1 MTRHKNT
8 SSDLTIEQ
16 QYVNTTYEMINKV
29 GVEGISAREIA
40 KRLKR
45 TAPAVYRHFESI
57 DHLIAVA
64 SVRFLKPYYDD
75 MNDIAQNDPNPIIL
89 DTLAWE
95 CFAYYAFNNA
105 AIFEILFMRDSGMAS
120 KAVKKYYELFP
131 DEIGVI
137 KDYIRTA
144 ASIADLPK
152 RDAMVLN
159 LAAEQGIIEQNA
171 VDYLVDIDI
180 YVFYGML
187 YRYRNSNLDADKARE
202 ATRRYV
208 RMIANNYAHVLLP
221 GNDEVSEF
229 LKRYT

>member
-1 MTRHKNT
+1 MTRHKNE
-8 SSDLTIEQ
+8 SDLTIEQ
-16 QYVNTTYEMINKV
+16 QYVNTAYEMINEV

-45 TAPAVYRHFESI
+45 TAPAVYRHFESM
-57 DHLIAVA
+57 DYLIAVA
-64 SVRFLKPYYDD
+64 AVRFLKPYYDD

-105 AIFEILFMRDSGMAS
+105 SIFEILFLGDSGMAN
-120 KAVKKYYELFP
+120 KAVERYYELFP

-137 KDYIRTA
+137 KNYMHPA
-144 ASIADLPK
+144 ASTADLPK
-152 RDAMVLN
+152 RDALILSM
-159 LAAEQGIIEQNA
+159 AAEQGIIEQRA

-180 YVFYGML
+180 FVFYGML

-202 ATRRYV
+202 ATKRYV
-208 RMIANNYAHVLLP
+208 RIIANNYAHVLLP

-229 LKRYT
+229 LKRYM